1 MARILVVDD
10 EPDVLLFVRIYL
22 EGAGHETV
30 LAADGERALEH
41 LDAHP
46 VDLVLLDVCMPV
58 MDGWSVLETINERVG
73 QAGGTRVVVI
83 SGRPAPGDLRR
94 AFELGAADYVRKPF
108 EPEQLV
114 EAVHAALSRTDEEH
128 ATHRARALHPGLA
141 EE

>member
-10 EPDVLLFVRIYL
+10 EPDILLFVRIYL
-22 EGAGHETV
+22 TAAGHETV
-30 LAADGERALEH
+30 LAADGERALEQ
-41 LDAHP
+41 LQRES

-58 MDGWSVLETINERVG
+58 MDGWSVLEAINARDD
-73 QAGGTRVVVI
+73 QSTRVVVM

-108 EPEQLV
+108 LPQQLLD
-114 EAVHAALSRTDEEH
+114 AVNTVLGRTEEEH
-128 ATHRARALHPGLA
+128 GYHRARALHPGLA

>member
-10 EPDVLLFVRIYL
+10 EPDILLFVRICL
-22 EGAGHETV
+22 NAAGHKTV
-30 LAADGERALEH
+30 LAADGERALEQ
-41 LDAHP
+41 LQRES

-58 MDGWSVLETINERVG
+58 MDGWSVLEAINARDD
-73 QAGGTRVVVI
+73 QSTRVVVM

-108 EPEQLV
+108 LPQQLLD
-114 EAVHAALSRTDEEH
+114 AVNTVLGRTEEEH
-128 ATHRARALHPGLA
+128 GYHRARALHPGLA

>member
-10 EPDVLLFVRIYL
+10 EPDILLFVRIYL
-22 EGAGHETV
+22 SAAGHETV
-30 LAADGERALEH
+30 LAADGEQALQRLEQGN
-41 LDAHP
+41 

-58 MDGWSVLETINERVG
+58 MDGWSVLESIRG
-73 QAGGTRVVVI
+73 STRVVVI

-108 EPEQLV
+108 LPEQLL
-114 EAVHAALSRTDEEH
+114 EAVTAALARSEAEH
-128 ATHRARALHPGLA
+128 ADHRARALHPGRA

>member
-10 EPDVLLFVRIYL
+10 EPDVLLFARIYL
-22 EGAGHETV
+22 EAAGHQTI

-41 LDAHP
+41 LDADP

-58 MDGWSVLETINERVG
+58 MDGWTVLEAIDARS
-73 QAGGTRVVVI
+73 AGAARVVVI

-108 EPEQLV
+108 DPDQLL
-114 EAVHAALSRTDEEH
+114 EAVNTVLSRSDEEH

>member
-10 EPDVLLFVRIYL
+10 EPDILLLVRIHL
-22 EGAGHETV
+22 NAAGHETV
-30 LAADGERALEH
+30 LAADGERALEQ
-41 LDAHP
+41 LGRGS

-58 MDGWSVLETINERVG
+58 MDGWSVLEAINARD
-73 QAGGTRVVVI
+73 QRSTRVVVM

-108 EPEQLV
+108 LPEQLLEAV
-114 EAVHAALSRTDEEH
+114 EAVLARSEEEH
-128 ATHRARALHPGLA
+128 GEHRARALHPGLA